1 MDLFRYFIR
10 FLYKIRWY
18 LIILPIISLIVAWF
32 LTRNMEHIYDTN
44 TTIYTGMITGYNLE
58 GTTGSVG
65 GNSQT
70 NITNLMLIVTTDNT
84 IHEVALRLFGR
95 CMMYGNPNK
104 DNNYISAEHFRQLNA
119 TVPPEVKALI
129 NRNSEDQTYANLK
142 AYEKP
147 TQNNY
152 IFGLL
157 NYHQYFGIDN
167 ITSRLK
173 VLQLDQSDIIDIGY
187 SANDA
192 GIAFNTLDILN
203 KVFARQYQ
211 QLRFGETN
219 NVIRFF
225 EKEVARL
232 YKVLSNAEDDLIR
245 YNISKKIINYEEQ
258 TKALTGLEAQQQNFR
273 NDQLMNY
280 TTSKALLDYLER
292 QLGNRAQVIRSNR
305 EFTNQV
311 RDISRIQSRIS
322 NLRIMSSEGGGQNNE
337 SQEELA
343 KAQRD
348 LQKATGRVTQLTK
361 DIEAST
367 FSTETGVKA
376 NDMLERWL
384 EQLLLMEKT
393 KAEMTATD
401 IMKENLERQY
411 LFYAPIGATIER
423 KVRHISFIEGNYMEM
438 LKALNAARMRQRNL
452 QMSTATL
459 RVLNPPMFPL
469 NAQPT
474 NRIMILLGSLL
485 LTFMLT
491 ALWFLIIEMLD
502 RTLRDRMRSERITQ
516 IPVMG
521 CFPKESNLRYRR
533 FNKTI
538 ADMAMKQLS
547 KSLLPHF
554 KEGQQNV
561 LNFFKEGQQNVLNL
575 ISTDSGNGKS
585 YLAQELENY
594 WISIGLEVR
603 RLTYDEDFL
612 AEDSKFILAKDIKD
626 LCPDILP
633 NEIAIVEYP
642 NMDDNS
648 ISPALLNMGTINLMV
663 TRANRTWK
671 DIDQKALK
679 ELQTMLDDD
688 HKDTLFMYL
697 TEASRYAVEEFVG
710 QLPPYTRFNN
720 FVYRISQLGLT
731 ATENEHSL

>member
-1 MDLFRYFIR
+1 MDLFRYLVR

-18 LIILPIISLIVAWF
+18 LVILPMIALIVAWF
-32 LTRNMEHIYDTN
+32 MTRHMERIYDTN

-58 GTTGSVG
+58 GGSGVAG
-65 GNSQT
+65 GNQQT
-70 NITNLMLIVTTDNT
+70 NITNLMLIITTDNT
-84 IHEVALRLFGR
+84 IHEVSLRLLAR
-95 CMMYGNPNK
+95 CLMYGNPNK
-104 DNNYISAEHFRQLNA
+104 DNNYISAEHFRQLSA
-119 TVPPEVKALI
+119 TVPAEVKALV
-129 NRNSEDQTYANLK
+129 NHNSESQTYANLK

-147 TQNNY
+147 SQENY
-152 IFGLL
+152 LFSLL
-157 NYHQYFGIDN
+157 NYHPYFGINN

-173 VLQLDQSDIIDIGY
+173 VLQLNRSDIIDIGY

-192 GIAFNTLDILN
+192 GIAYNTLDILN
-203 KVFARQYQ
+203 EVFARQYQ
-211 QLRFGETN
+211 QIRFGETG
-219 NVIRFF
+219 NVIKFF

-232 YKVLSNAEDDLIR
+232 YRILSNAEDDLIR
-245 YNISKKIINYEEQ
+245 YNVSKKIINYDEQ

-280 TTSKALLDYLER
+280 TRAKHLLDYLER
-292 QLGNRAQVIRSNR
+292 QLGNRAQVIRSNQ

-311 RDISRIQSRIS
+311 KDISRIQSRIS
-322 NLRIMSSEGGGQNNE
+322 NLRLMSSEGGGMDTE
-337 SQEELA
+337 SQIELA

-348 LQKATGRVTQLTK
+348 LQAATGRVTELTK

-367 FSTETGVKA
+367 YSTETGVKA
-376 NDMLERWL
+376 NEMLSRWL
-384 EQLLLMEKT
+384 EQLLLLEKT

-401 IMKENLERQY
+401 IMKQSLDKQY
-411 LFYAPIGATIER
+411 YFYAPIGATLDR
-423 KVRHISFIEGNYMEM
+423 KARHIGFIEGNYMEM
-438 LKALNAARMRQRNL
+438 LKALNSARLRQRNL
-452 QMSTATL
+452 QMSTASL

-474 NRIMILLGSLL
+474 NRIMILLGAFM

-502 RTLRDRMRSERITQ
+502 RTLRDRMRSERITK

-521 CFPKESNLRYRR
+521 CYPKESNLRYRR

-547 KSLLPHF
+547 KALLPHF
-554 KEGQQNV
+554 Q
-561 LNFFKEGQQNVLNL
+561 EGQQNVLNL
-575 ISTDSGNGKS
+575 ISTDTGNGKS

-594 WISIGLEVR
+594 WISIGLQVR

-612 AEDSKFILAKDIKD
+612 AEDSKFIMAKGIKD

-633 NEIAIVEYP
+633 DEIAIIEYP
-642 NMDDNS
+642 NLDENS
-648 ISPALLNMGTINLMV
+648 ISPALLNIGTVNLMV

-671 DIDQKALK
+671 DVDQKALK
-679 ELQTMLDDD
+679 EVQAMLDEE

-710 QLPPYTRFNN
+710 QLPPYTKFNN

-731 ATENEHSL
+731 ATENEHGK

>member
-147 TQNNY
+147 SQDNFL
-152 IFGLL
+152 FGLL

-411 LFYAPIGATIER
+411 LFYSPIGATIER
-423 KVRHISFIEGNYMEM
+423 KARHIGFIEGNYMEM

-561 LNFFKEGQQNVLNL
+561 LNL

-612 AEDSKFILAKDIKD
+612 AEDSKFILAKGIKD

-633 NEIAIVEYP
+633 NEIAIIEYP

-671 DIDQKALK
+671 DVDQKALR
-679 ELQTMLDDD
+679 ELQTMLDED

>member
-32 LTRNMEHIYDTN
+32 MTRNMEHIYDTN

-58 GTTGSVG
+58 GTGSVG

-84 IHEVALRLFGR
+84 IHEVALRLFSR
-95 CMMYGNPNK
+95 CMMYGNSNK

-147 TQNNY
+147 SQNNY
-152 IFGLL
+152 LFGLL

-211 QLRFGETN
+211 QLRYGETN

-232 YKVLSNAEDDLIR
+232 YKILSNAEDDLIR
-245 YNISKKIINYEEQ
+245 YNISKRIINYEEQ

-292 QLGNRAQVIRSNR
+292 QLGNRAQVIRSNK

-401 IMKENLERQY
+401 IMKDNLERQY
-411 LFYAPIGATIER
+411 LFYAPIGATIDR

-474 NRIMILLGSLL
+474 NRIMVLLGSLL

-502 RTLRDRMRSERITQ
+502 RTLRDRMRSERITK

-533 FNKTI
+533 FNTTI

-547 KSLLPHF
+547 KSLLPH
-554 KEGQQNV
+554 
-561 LNFFKEGQQNVLNL
+561 FKEGQQNVLNL

-612 AEDSKFILAKDIKD
+612 AEDSKFILAKGIKD

-633 NEIAIVEYP
+633 NEIAIIEYP

-671 DIDQKALK
+671 DVDQKALK
-679 ELQTMLDDD
+679 ELQSMLDEE
-688 HKDTLFMYL
+688 HKNTLFMYL

-710 QLPPYTRFNN
+710 QLPPYTQFNN

-731 ATENEHSL
+731 AIENQHSL

>member
-1 MDLFRYFIR
+1 MDLFRYFVR

-18 LIILPIISLIVAWF
+18 LAILPLIALIVAWF
-32 LTRNMEHIYDTN
+32 MTRNMERIYDTN

-58 GTTGSVG
+58 GTGAVG

-70 NITNLMLIVTTDNT
+70 NINNLMLIITTDNT
-84 IHEVALRLFGR
+84 IHEVALRLFSR

-119 TVPPEVKALI
+119 TVPAEVKALI
-129 NRNSEDQTYANLK
+129 NHNNESQTYANLK

-147 TQNNY
+147 SQDNFL
-152 IFGLL
+152 FGLL
-157 NYHQYFGIDN
+157 NYHPYFGIN
-167 ITSRLK
+167 SITSRLK
-173 VLQLDQSDIIDIGY
+173 VLQLNGSDIIDIGY

-192 GIAFNTLDILN
+192 GIAYNTLDILN
-203 KVFARQYQ
+203 EVFARQYQ
-211 QLRFGETN
+211 QIRFGETN

-232 YKVLSNAEDDLIR
+232 YKILTNAEDDLIR
-245 YNISKKIINYEEQ
+245 YNISKRIINYGEQ

-280 TTSKALLDYLER
+280 TTSKALMDYLER
-292 QLGNRAQVIRSNR
+292 QLGNRAQVIRSNK

-322 NLRIMSSEGGGQNNE
+322 NLRLMSSESGAQNNE

-367 FSTETGVKA
+367 YSTETGVRA
-376 NDMLERWL
+376 NSMIDRWL
-384 EQLLLMEKT
+384 EQILILEKT

-401 IMKENLERQY
+401 IMKNNLDRQY
-411 LFYAPIGATIER
+411 LFYAPIGATLDR
-423 KVRHISFIEGNYMEM
+423 KDRHIGFIEGNYMEM
-438 LKALNAARMRQRNL
+438 LKALNAARLRQRNL

-474 NRIMILLGSLL
+474 NRLMILLGAFL

-502 RTLRDRMRSERITQ
+502 RTLRDRMRSERITK

-547 KSLLPHF
+547 KALLPHF

-561 LNFFKEGQQNVLNL
+561 LNLL
-575 ISTDSGNGKS
+575 STDSGNGKS

-594 WISIGLEVR
+594 WISIGLQVR

-633 NEIAIVEYP
+633 DEIAIIEYP
-642 NMDDNS
+642 NLDDNS
-648 ISPALLNMGTINLMV
+648 ISPALLNIGTVNLMV

-671 DIDQKALK
+671 DVDQKALK
-679 ELQTMLDDD
+679 EVQAMLDDE

-710 QLPPYTRFNN
+710 QLPPYTKFNN
-720 FVYRISQLGLT
+720 FVYRMSQLGLT
-731 ATENEHSL
+731 AIENEHAK

>member
-1 MDLFRYFIR
+1 MDLFRYFVR

-18 LIILPIISLIVAWF
+18 LVILPMIALIVAWF
-32 LTRNMEHIYDTN
+32 MTRNMERIYDTN

-58 GTTGSVG
+58 GSGAVG

-70 NITNLMLIVTTDNT
+70 NITNLMLIITTDNT
-84 IHEVALRLFGR
+84 IHEVSLRLFSR

-119 TVPPEVKALI
+119 TVPAEVKALI
-129 NRNSEDQTYANLK
+129 NHNNESQTYANLK

-147 TQNNY
+147 SQDNFL
-152 IFGLL
+152 FGLL
-157 NYHQYFGIDN
+157 NYHPYFGINN

-173 VLQLDQSDIIDIGY
+173 VLQLNGSDIIDIGY

-192 GIAFNTLDILN
+192 GIAYNTLDILN
-203 KVFARQYQ
+203 EVFARQYQ
-211 QLRFGETN
+211 QIRFGETN

-225 EKEVARL
+225 EKEVSRL
-232 YKVLSNAEDDLIR
+232 YKILTNAEDDLIR
-245 YNISKKIINYEEQ
+245 YNISKRIINYGEQ

-280 TTSKALLDYLER
+280 TTSKALMDYLER
-292 QLGNRAQVIRSNR
+292 QLGNRAQVIRSNK

-322 NLRIMSSEGGGQNNE
+322 NLRLMSSESGAQNNE

-367 FSTETGVKA
+367 YSTETGVRA
-376 NDMLERWL
+376 NSMIDRWL
-384 EQLLLMEKT
+384 EQILILEKT

-401 IMKENLERQY
+401 IMKNNLDRQY
-411 LFYAPIGATIER
+411 LFYAPIGATLDR
-423 KVRHISFIEGNYMEM
+423 KDRHIGFIEGNYMEM
-438 LKALNAARMRQRNL
+438 LKALNAARLRQRNL

-474 NRIMILLGSLL
+474 NRLMILLGAFL

-502 RTLRDRMRSERITQ
+502 RTLRDRMRSERITK

-547 KSLLPHF
+547 KALLPHF

-561 LNFFKEGQQNVLNL
+561 LNLL
-575 ISTDSGNGKS
+575 STDSGNGKS

-594 WISIGLEVR
+594 WISIGLQVR

-633 NEIAIVEYP
+633 DEIAIIEYP
-642 NMDDNS
+642 NLDDNS
-648 ISPALLNMGTINLMV
+648 ISPALLNIGTVNLMV

-671 DIDQKALK
+671 DVDQKALK
-679 ELQTMLDDD
+679 EVQAMLDDE

-710 QLPPYTRFNN
+710 QLPPYTKFNN
-720 FVYRISQLGLT
+720 FVYRMSQLGLT
-731 ATENEHSL
+731 AIENEHAK

>member
-1 MDLFRYFIR
+1 MDLFRYLVR
-10 FLYKIRWY
+10 FLFKIRWY
-18 LIILPIISLIVAWF
+18 LVILPMIALIVAWF
-32 LTRNMEHIYDTN
+32 STRNMERIYDTN

-58 GTTGSVG
+58 GGTGVAG
-65 GNSQT
+65 GNPQT
-70 NITNLMLIVTTDNT
+70 NITNLMLIITTDNT

-119 TVPPEVKALI
+119 TVPPEVRALI
-129 NRNSEDQTYANLK
+129 NRNSEAQTYANLK

-147 TQNNY
+147 SQDNFL
-152 IFGLL
+152 FGIL
-157 NYHQYFGIDN
+157 NYHQYFGINN

-173 VLQLDQSDIIDIGY
+173 VLQLNNSDIIDIGY

-192 GIAFNTLDILN
+192 GIAYNTLDILN
-203 KVFARQYQ
+203 EVFARQYQ
-211 QLRFGETN
+211 QIRFGETT

-232 YKVLSNAEDDLIR
+232 YKILTNAEDDLIR
-245 YNISKKIINYEEQ
+245 YNISKRIINYGEQ
-258 TKALTGLEAQQQNFR
+258 TRQLTVLEAQQQNFR
-273 NDQLMNY
+273 NDQLMSY
-280 TTSKALLDYLER
+280 TTSKALMDYLER

-322 NLRIMSSEGGGQNNE
+322 NLRLMSSESGAQNNE

-348 LQKATGRVTQLTK
+348 LQAATGKVTQLTK

-367 FSTETGVKA
+367 YSTETGVRA
-376 NDMLERWL
+376 NDMLGKWL
-384 EQLLLMEKT
+384 EQILLLEKT

-401 IMKENLERQY
+401 IMKNSLDKQY
-411 LFYAPIGATIER
+411 LFYAPIGATLDR
-423 KVRHISFIEGNYMEM
+423 KARHIGFIEGNYMEM
-438 LKALNAARMRQRNL
+438 LKALNAARLRQRNL

-474 NRIMILLGSLL
+474 NRMMILLGAFM

-491 ALWFLIIEMLD
+491 ALWFFIIEMLD
-502 RTLRDRMRSERITQ
+502 RTLRDRMRSERITNV
-516 IPVMG
+516 PVMG

-547 KSLLPHF
+547 KALLPHF

-561 LNFFKEGQQNVLNL
+561 LNLL
-575 ISTDSGNGKS
+575 STDSGNGKS

-594 WISIGLEVR
+594 WISIGLQVR

-633 NEIAIVEYP
+633 DEIAIIEYP
-642 NMDDNS
+642 NLDDNS
-648 ISPALLNMGTINLMV
+648 ISPALLNMATVNLMV

-671 DIDQKALK
+671 DVDQKALK
-679 ELQTMLDDD
+679 ELQAVLDED
-688 HKDTLFMYL
+688 HKDSLFMYL

-710 QLPPYTRFNN
+710 QLPPYTKFNN
-720 FVYRISQLGLT
+720 FVYRMSQLGLT
-731 ATENEHSL
+731 AVENEHAK

>member
-1 MDLFRYFIR
+1 MDLFRYLVR

-18 LIILPIISLIVAWF
+18 LVILPMIALIIAWF
-32 LTRNMEHIYDTN
+32 MTRHMERIYDTN

-58 GTTGSVG
+58 GGSGVAG

-70 NITNLMLIVTTDNT
+70 NITNLMLIITTDNT
-84 IHEVALRLFGR
+84 IHEVSLRLLAR
-95 CMMYGNPNK
+95 CLMYGNPNK

-119 TVPPEVKALI
+119 TVPAEVKALV
-129 NRNSEDQTYANLK
+129 NHNSESQTYANLK

-147 TQNNY
+147 SQENY
-152 IFGLL
+152 LFSLL
-157 NYHQYFGIDN
+157 NYHPYFGINN

-173 VLQLDQSDIIDIGY
+173 VLQLSKSDIIDIGY

-192 GIAFNTLDILN
+192 GIAYNTLDILN
-203 KVFARQYQ
+203 EVFARQYQ
-211 QLRFGETN
+211 QIRFGETG
-219 NVIRFF
+219 NVIKFF

-232 YKVLSNAEDDLIR
+232 YRILSNAEDDLIR
-245 YNISKKIINYEEQ
+245 YNVSKKIINYGEQ
-258 TKALTGLEAQQQNFR
+258 TKVLAGLEAQQQNFR
-273 NDQLMNY
+273 NDQLLNY
-280 TTSKALLDYLER
+280 TRAKHLLDYLER
-292 QLGNRAQVIRSNR
+292 QLGNRAQVIRANQ
-305 EFTNQV
+305 EFTSQV

-322 NLRIMSSEGGGQNNE
+322 NLRLISSEGGGMDTE

-348 LQKATGRVTQLTK
+348 LQAATGRVTELTK

-367 FSTETGVKA
+367 YSTETGIRA
-376 NDMLERWL
+376 NDMLGRWL
-384 EQLLLMEKT
+384 EQLLLLEKT

-401 IMKENLERQY
+401 IMKQSIDKQY
-411 LFYAPIGATIER
+411 YFYAPIGATLDR
-423 KVRHISFIEGNYMEM
+423 KARHIGFIEGNYMEM
-438 LKALNAARMRQRNL
+438 LKALNSARLRQRNL
-452 QMSTATL
+452 QMSTASL

-474 NRIMILLGSLL
+474 NRIMILLGTFM

-502 RTLRDRMRSERITQ
+502 RTLRDRMRSERITK

-521 CFPKESNLRYRR
+521 CYPKESNLRYRR

-547 KSLLPHF
+547 KALLPHF
-554 KEGQQNV
+554 Q
-561 LNFFKEGQQNVLNL
+561 EGQQNVLNL

-594 WISIGLEVR
+594 WISIGLQVR

-612 AEDSKFILAKDIKD
+612 AEDSKFIMAKDIKD

-633 NEIAIVEYP
+633 DEIAIIEYP
-642 NMDDNS
+642 NLDENS
-648 ISPALLNMGTINLMV
+648 ISPALLNMGTVNLMV

-671 DIDQKALK
+671 DVDQKALK
-679 ELQTMLDDD
+679 EVQAMLDEE

-710 QLPPYTRFNN
+710 QLPPYTKFNN

-731 ATENEHSL
+731 ATENEHGK

>member
-1 MDLFRYFIR
+1 MDLFRYIVR

-18 LIILPIISLIVAWF
+18 LVILPMIALIVAWF
-32 LTRNMEHIYDTN
+32 MTRHMERIYDTN
-44 TTIYTGMITGYNLE
+44 TTIYTGMITAYNIE
-58 GTTGSVG
+58 GGVGTAG

-70 NITNLMLIVTTDNT
+70 NIKNLMLIITTDNT

-104 DNNYISAEHFRQLNA
+104 DNNYISAEHFRQLSA
-119 TVPPEVKALI
+119 TVPADVKGLI
-129 NRNSEDQTYANLK
+129 NHNNESQTYANLK

-147 TQNNY
+147 RQDNY
-152 IFGLL
+152 LFGIL
-157 NYHQYFGIDN
+157 NYHPYFGIN
-167 ITSRLK
+167 SITSRLK
-173 VLQLDQSDIIDIGY
+173 VLQLNGTDIIDIGY

-192 GIAFNTLDILN
+192 GIAYNTLDILN
-203 KVFARQYQ
+203 EVFARQYQ

-219 NVIRFF
+219 NVIKFF

-232 YKVLSNAEDDLIR
+232 YRILSNAEDDLIR
-245 YNISKKIINYEEQ
+245 YNVSKKIINYAEQ
-258 TKALTGLEAQQQNFR
+258 TKVLAGMEAQQQNFR

-280 TTSKALLDYLER
+280 TTSKALLDWLER
-292 QLGNRAQVIRSNR
+292 QLGNRAQVIRANQ
-305 EFTNQV
+305 EFTNHIK
-311 RDISRIQSRIS
+311 DISRIQSRIS
-322 NLRIMSSEGGGQNNE
+322 NLRLMSSEGGGRDNE

-348 LQKATGRVTQLTK
+348 LQTVTGRVTELTK

-367 FSTETGVKA
+367 YSTETGVKA
-376 NDMLERWL
+376 NDMLSRWL
-384 EQLLLMEKT
+384 EQLLLLEKT

-401 IMKENLERQY
+401 IMKQSIDKQY
-411 LFYAPIGATIER
+411 LFYAPIGATLDR
-423 KVRHISFIEGNYMEM
+423 KARHIGFIEGNYMEM
-438 LKALNAARMRQRNL
+438 LKALNAARLRQRNL

-474 NRIMILLGSLL
+474 NRMMILLGTFL

-491 ALWFLIIEMLD
+491 ALYFFLIEMLD

-521 CFPKESNLRYRR
+521 CYPKESNLRYRR

-538 ADMAMKQLS
+538 GDMAMKQLS
-547 KSLLPHF
+547 KALLPHF
-554 KEGQQNV
+554 Q
-561 LNFFKEGQQNVLNL
+561 EGQQNVLNL

-594 WISIGLEVR
+594 WISIGLQVR

-612 AEDSKFILAKDIKD
+612 AEDSRFILARGIKD

-633 NEIAIVEYP
+633 DEIAIIEYP
-642 NMDDNS
+642 NLNENS
-648 ISPALLNMGTINLMV
+648 ISPNLLNMGTVNLMV
-663 TRANRTWK
+663 TRANRSWK
-671 DIDQKALK
+671 DVDQKALK
-679 ELQTMLDDD
+679 EVQVMLDES

-731 ATENEHSL
+731 ATENEHGK